1 MYWTGNRRQM
11 TEDRAKNQHVSRW
24 LSLVV
29 AFSLLSSIFCPL
41 SAAQEAA
48 ASKIGYVNLGRVFD
62 NYQRTKDSESQLERK
77 GSQKQA
83 ELESRVG
90 ELKKMRDGLELLSD
104 SVRAAKAKELEAK
117 SDEFQSLKT
126 KSQRELLRERNEN
139 ARVILDDVEH
149 AVAEF
154 AKANGF
160 SMILDQRSLL
170 YGTDVYDAT
179 DEVLKMLNERYASKA
194 AKSR

>member
-11 TEDRAKNQHVSRW
+11 TENRAKNQHVARW

-29 AFSLLSSIFCPL
+29 AFGLLSSVFCPL

-48 ASKIGYVNLGRVFD
+48 TKIGYVSLARIFD
-62 NYQRTKDSESQLERK
+62 AYQRTKDSESQLERK

-83 ELESRVG
+83 ELEAQVN
-90 ELKKMRDGLELLSD
+90 ELKKMRQGLELLND
-104 SVRAAKAKELEAK
+104 TVRDTKAKELEAK

-126 KSQRELLRERNEN
+126 KSQRELLRERNET
-139 ARVILDDVEH
+139 ARVILDDIEH
-149 AVAEF
+149 AVAEY

-160 SMILDQRSLL
+160 SIILDQRSLL
-170 YGTDVYDAT
+170 YGADVYDAT
-179 DEVLKMLNERYASKA
+179 DEVLKTLNERYATKVG
-194 AKSR
+194 KSR